1 MNRPPAQLEPARQKN
16 GENFLCSRII
26 QSCVSCR
33 LGLLLSTAGLIGCNG
48 VPIPDDLG
56 DLMDIIDNGNA
67 NANDNGNDDGNDGQT
82 APRVSFQ
89 TYATN
94 TGGASGMALRPSDG
108 AVFAVSAD
116 GLFGPISEGD
126 DLSTMTPIGATN
138 LGDDNLFDTTPE
150 SLTLAIT
157 NEGEFWITSLQTT
170 VAVVLSGGG
179 DAEPYLGL
187 FDDGVPELTPE
198 TTVLVP
204 DSFEGPQ
211 FMPGH
216 LLFGGET
223 TFSRLFQVDVSG
235 DRSVLVITQPEL
247 ILRQAHHL
255 TFGLDGALYSSKGV
269 AALTQPG
276 LQTIDTDG
284 TPTNIDSSLGIAA
297 DTFVV
302 LANGDMVIRGTWQM
316 TATTSSRGILLFDA
330 AAGEFSV
337 GLSLTSSEL
346 SESDEMVIS
355 SDGSMILLSRPA
367 VNEIV
372 RISIDDE

>member
-1 MNRPPAQLEPARQKN
+1 M
-16 GENFLCSRII
+16 
-26 QSCVSCR
+26 
-33 LGLLLSTAGLIGCNG
+33 GLLLSTAGLIGCNG

-89 TYATN
+89 TFATN

-170 VAVVLSGGG
+170 VAVVPSGGG

-337 GLSLTSSEL
+337 GLSLTSAEL

-372 RISIDDE
+372 QISINDE